1 MSFNSAPASKLFVK
15 VYANKRPYS
24 KEVLNYSLI
33 ASDVSVFKA
42 NKALYTLLLP
52 ESAVTELELI
62 NFYCEQLRKR
72 YNYAEFVLVSED

>member
-1 MSFNSAPASKLFVK
+1 MRFNSAPASKLFVK

-42 NKALYTLLLP
+42 NKALYTMLLP
-52 ESAVTELELI
+52 DSAVTEPELI
-62 NFYCEQLRKR
+62 NSYAEQLRKR
-72 YNYAEFVLVSED
+72 YNYAEFVLDSED

>member
-1 MSFNSAPASKLFVK
+1 MRFNSAPASKLFVK

-42 NKALYTLLLP
+42 NKALYTMLLP
-52 ESAVTELELI
+52 EAFELEDLS
-62 NFYCEQLRKR
+62 FYAEQLRKR
-72 YNYAEFVLVSED
+72 YNYAEFVFVSED